1 MRYRHELKFVISELL
16 AEQIEFNIKHY
27 MKLDSNHTESFYKVR
42 SLYFDDIY
50 DSCLNELEAGTDN
63 RYKYRIRLYNGR
75 CDTIHLEKKS
85 KAREMTLKEAE
96 DINAD
101 DVRRLINGE
110 VPKGDGG
117 LLRCLMRDYYSK
129 HMKPVCIV
137 EYDRTAYTEECGNV
151 RITFDKRVRGTY
163 RIDKF
168 LDKEIVQ
175 KQVIPKGQLILEVK
189 YDEFLPAYI
198 RKAINYDVLR
208 RQSVSKYSLVRQF
221 ADRKEIYSNVI

>member
-27 MKLDSNHTESFYKVR
+27 MKLDGNHVESFYKVR

-50 DSCLNELEAGTDN
+50 DSCLNELMAGTDN
-63 RYKYRIRLYNGR
+63 RYKYRIRLYNGNS
-75 CDTIHLEKKS
+75 DTIHLEKKS
-85 KAREMTLKEAE
+85 KSHEMTSKEAE
-96 DINAD
+96 DISAD

-110 VPKGDGG
+110 APRGDGS
-117 LLRCLMRDYYSK
+117 LLKCLMREHYSK
-129 HMKPVCIV
+129 YMKPVCIV
-137 EYDRTAYTEECGNV
+137 EYDRTAYTEPCGNV

-163 RIDKF
+163 KIDKF
-168 LDKEIVQ
+168 LDKEIIQ

-189 YDEFLPAYI
+189 YDEFLPSYLLN
-198 RKAINYDVLR
+198 AINYDVLR

-221 ADRKEIYSNVI
+221 ANRKEIYNNVI